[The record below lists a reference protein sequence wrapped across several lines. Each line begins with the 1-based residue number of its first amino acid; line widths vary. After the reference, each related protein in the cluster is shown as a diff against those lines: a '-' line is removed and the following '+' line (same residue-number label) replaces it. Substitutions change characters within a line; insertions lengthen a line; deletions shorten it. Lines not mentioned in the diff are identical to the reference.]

1 MNTRPL
7 FNSITAAEL
16 DAYGRNMSHA
26 LLLFGDEGVGLE
38 TAALRLVEVA
48 GAISVTVL
56 PEHKDVVD
64 IERGRITITVIR
76 RLYDLVRTKSDT
88 RRCVIVTAADTI
100 TTEAQH
106 AFLKLLEEPS
116 FNTSFILLC
125 HNPQRLLATVTS
137 RVQQVRIRR
146 IDRHQSEILLDSLKV
161 TDPTTRSQLLFI
173 AEGLPGRL
181 TTLANHPDLLEVEAT
196 QLRQARTIIQGTA
209 YERMKTI
216 QGLKDDRIK
225 ALKTV
230 AYMIALLRR
239 EIIGTQAASSATLK
253 LLEQLETAQT
263 RLEANGN
270 VRITLAAAIL

>member
-1 MNTRPL
+1 MSTRPL
-7 FNSITAAEL
+7 FNPITAAEL

-26 LLLFGDEGVGLE
+26 ILLFGDEGVGLE
-38 TAALRLVEVA
+38 TAALRLVEIA
-48 GAISVTVL
+48 GATSVTVL

-64 IERGRITITVIR
+64 TEKGRITITIIR

-88 RRCVIVTAADTI
+88 RRCVIITAADTI

-116 FNTSFILLC
+116 PNTSFILLC

-196 QLRQARTIIQGTA
+196 QLRQARTIVQGTA

-216 QGLKDDRIK
+216 QGLKDDRVK

-230 AYMIALLRR
+230 TYMIALLRR
-239 EIIGTQAASSATLK
+239 EIIGAQAASQATLR
-253 LLEQLETAQT
+253 LLEQLEAAQT

-270 VRITLAAAIL
+270 VRLTLAAAIL

>member
-1 MNTRPL
+1 MSTRPL
-7 FNSITAAEL
+7 FNPITAAEL

-26 LLLFGDEGVGLE
+26 VLLFGDEGVGLE
-38 TAALRLVEVA
+38 MAALRLIEIA
-48 GAISVTVL
+48 GATSVTVL

-64 IERGRITITVIR
+64 TEKGRITIAVIR
-76 RLYDLVRTKSDT
+76 RLYDLVRTKSET
-88 RRCVIVTAADTI
+88 RRCVIITAADTI
-100 TTEAQH
+100 TPEAQH

-116 FNTSFILLC
+116 LNTSFILLC

-137 RVQQVRIRR
+137 RVQQVHIRR

-181 TTLANHPDLLEVEAT
+181 TTLARHPDLLDTEAT
-196 QLRQARTIIQGTA
+196 QLRQARTIIRGTT

-216 QGLKDDRIK
+216 QGLKDDRAK

-230 AYMIALLRR
+230 TYMIALLRR
-239 EIIGTQAASSATLK
+239 EIIGAQAASRATLE
-253 LLEQLETAQT
+253 LLEQLEAAQT

-270 VRITLAAAIL
+270 VRLTLAAAIL